1 MQTNSEGR
9 TAALNSTHPT
19 HCPPAFAMSAQQLTA
34 AKELPPRLIRFFQ
47 RYPPP
52 ALFPNLTSA
61 AAASPSAPA
70 TPQTTPPTI
79 STAPPS
85 DPNAPVTETSAPELP
100 SIPSTAPR
108 NSRIPAH
115 AHDLPYPNPFLPSK
129 NFTTG
134 RWHGPAFG
142 LRKQADLVK
151 LAVQHD
157 VVDLLPWTIKKPGE
171 KDARRIESG
180 LMVKGTGEGQKVKGK
195 TWERTLKGRL
205 EMRRQAMLNMPQ
217 MIQEWK
223 QVSHGLTR
231 EHCLSLAN
239 QLVERTWPR
248 MEEVAKWAGEEMN
261 YPKLHLALPW
271 TAHVPR
277 FFVYIYS
284 VWSTGIHER
293 SFGHI
298 SILWE
303 RTVALCKSYSIS
315 VNPLGSGRLRERS
328 LGYPGW
334 LELSMQ
340 LRTECYPF
348 KSISPIF
355 YLQLSVDWNVQGSH
369 DHFFI
374 GIRRLDT
381 VLSCIGIRT
390 VLVLHIQ
397 HASNIL
403 LPQASIVH
411 RISGFVVCARLS
423 QWSLIMCRLLVF
435 APRHHLIARRH
446 VGFGT
451 LCIWRVS

>member
-1 MQTNSEGR
+1 
-9 TAALNSTHPT
+9 
-19 HCPPAFAMSAQQLTA
+19 MSAQQLTA

-61 AAASPSAPA
+61 AA
-70 TPQTTPPTI
+70 TPQTTAQTI
-79 STAPPS
+79 SSPSAISTTPPS
-85 DPNAPVTETSAPELP
+85 DPNAPMTEILAPELP

-115 AHDLPYPNPFLPSK
+115 AHHLPYPNPFLPSK

-195 TWERTLKGRL
+195 MWERTLKGRL

-217 MIQEWK
+217 MIHEWK

-239 QLVERTWPR
+239 KLVERTWPR
-248 MEEVAKWAGEEMN
+248 MEEVAQWAGEEMS

-271 TAHVPR
+271 TAHVPEV
-277 FFVYIYS
+277 FVYIYS
-284 VWSTGIHER
+284 IYSVWSASIHER

-303 RTVALCKSYSIS
+303 RTVALYKSYSIS
-315 VNPLGSGRLRERS
+315 VNPLGSGRLKEWS

-334 LELSMQ
+334 PELSMQ
-340 LRTECYPF
+340 LRTECY
-348 KSISPIF
+348 ISPIF
-355 YLQLSVDWNVQGSH
+355 SSQPTVHWNIQRSH

-403 LPQASIVH
+403 LP
-411 RISGFVVCARLS
+411 
-423 QWSLIMCRLLVF
+423 
-435 APRHHLIARRH
+435 
-446 VGFGT
+446 
-451 LCIWRVS
+451 